1 MPAPWIKRRRR
12 LAAAEATT
20 VVPKAAIPAAAK
32 KVAPVVKKAVTKE
45 TVAPP
50 VTETKVAVER
60 PSAAAEGRL
69 LKLRSN
75 RGLSSHDSRVFAGRK

>member
-1 MPAPWIKRRRR
+1 M
-12 LAAAEATT
+12 ETTT

-50 VTETKVAVER
+50 VTETKVAVE
-60 PSAAAEGRL
+60 PSAPTKRRGRRSTAKAE
-69 LKLRSN
+69 K
-75 RGLSSHDSRVFAGRK
+75 